1 MNNLIVNGNALNKR
15 ISDLASIVT
24 SIIKNNNV
32 IPGQLPRTK
41 LTANTT
47 FYVAPSPTGSDT
59 LGTGTSTSPWQ
70 TLQHAYNTLL
80 NSYDAVGHIITI
92 QMANGTY
99 TPVTCVGA
107 PPGVSSNNPI
117 TINGNSSNPSLTIID
132 STVSGV
138 NCVYIAGGAYVNVS
152 NFKVQSSNLASGTNG
167 IYLDFLSLCLPLAG
181 MVYGAFNT
189 AANNSYQIVAASGGR
204 LYINGS
210 YSVVGSAAGHILLTS
225 TAEIYVAGS
234 STVTVSSGL
243 TISNWINVTSC
254 ATGFFDPVKYV
265 ITLLGSQPT
274 GNKYNVTTNALLNT
288 TNSSTGLSAGINF
301 FPGTTNISPTLGG
314 IYV

>member
-32 IPGQLPRTK
+32 IPGPLPRTK

-59 LGTGTSTSPWQ
+59 FGTGTSTLPWQ

-80 NSYDAVGHIITI
+80 NSYDAVGYNITI
-92 QMANGTY
+92 QMTNGTY

-138 NCVYIAGGAYVNVS
+138 NCVYIAGGAYLKIS
-152 NFKVQSSNLASGTNG
+152 NFKVQSSSLVSGTNG
-167 IYLDFLSLCLPLAG
+167 IYLDFLSLCLSSVG

-189 AANNSYQIVAASGGR
+189 AASNSYQITVASGGR

-210 YSVVGSAAGHILLTS
+210 YSVVGNATGHILLTS
-225 TAEIYVAGS
+225 SAEAYVSGS
-234 STVTVSSGL
+234 STVTVSTGL
-243 TISNWINVTSC
+243 TISNWITVTSC

-265 ITLLGSQPT
+265 ISLSGSQPT
-274 GNKYNVTTNALLNT
+274 GNRYNVTTNGLLNT
-288 TNSSTGLSAGINF
+288 TNSSTGSSAGTTF
-301 FPGTTNISPTLGG
+301 FPGTTTISTTLGG